1 VASSTRVGGATFL
14 TQKGIVECTT
24 HNRGHSVYNAKMV
37 IEDTIL
43 TALAIGLAGLEINKI
58 FTTSGVI
65 NTIVAA

>member
-1 VASSTRVGGATFL
+1 
-14 TQKGIVECTT
+14 
-24 HNRGHSVYNAKMV
+24 MV